1 MVGGLRW
8 NPIVGSSGKA
18 SSLNSTTIM
27 VSGLSSNVRKT
38 DLQGKFGEF
47 GQIVRLDLDGAKAYL
62 EFEDLR
68 DAEDAVKALDGK
80 TVKDSRMKV
89 EMKHRLMPTSY
100 RIASATTTI
109 RYGTHHG
116 QETPIDRQR
125 REGLEALRE
134 VRGSAPS
141 GSGPPRR
148 SRSRS
153 GGRSRGS
160 R

>member
-89 EMKHRLMPTSY
+89 EMKHR
-100 RIASATTTI
+100 
-109 RYGTHHG
+109 